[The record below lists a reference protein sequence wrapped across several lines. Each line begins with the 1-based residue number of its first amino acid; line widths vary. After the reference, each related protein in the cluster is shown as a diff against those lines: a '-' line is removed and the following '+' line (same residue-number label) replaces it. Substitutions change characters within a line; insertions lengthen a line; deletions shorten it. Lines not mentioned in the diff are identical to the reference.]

1 MAGWALVCLA
11 MFYWLIDV
19 KGYTKWAKPFVIYG
33 MNAIAAFVLSG
44 LVGKLLYLIKFAG
57 ADGKE
62 ITLKTW
68 IYQGFFVP
76 YFAPAQRLADVRD
89 RLQPAHVLCGVG
101 DVEEA
106 LVPEGMTP

>member
-76 YFAPAQRLADVRD
+76 HFSPLSASLMFAIVFNLLMFFVAWVMWKKRWFLKV
-89 RLQPAHVLCGVG
+89 
-101 DVEEA
+101 
-106 LVPEGMTP
+106 